1 MVRDIKGRATAART
15 FSCAVGAS
23 ITAEGTPHLYRL
35 MRRSL
40 TDAGISARGAKNH
53 DRRQRPFM
61 TNGEATCALENQ
73 ASLRVSESD
82 RSGQT
87 AIGWAWGLKLS
98 EMVRE
103 RADALIARG
112 RAFGVSG

>member
-1 MVRDIKGRATAART
+1 LLQHEKLALLSPPPAFDSPVAALDQSLNNYALTLQGTPRWQLATADAELRFAAAART

-53 DRRQRPFM
+53 YKRQRPFM
-61 TNGEATCALENQ
+61 TNGEATRAP
-73 ASLRVSESD
+73 ES
-82 RSGQT
+82 G
-87 AIGWAWGLKLS
+87 
-98 EMVRE
+98 
-103 RADALIARG
+103 
-112 RAFGVSG
+112 